1 MTKWMLT
8 GKIPRCLKL
17 LSTNGTQCYITDF
30 FGPLCCLAISYW
42 SKTHFIKQKVELE
55 SDLYTIVSRSWIICK
70 KPQTIRR
77 RPIFKSQ
84 MVLKILIVVV
94 NNSLRK
100 MQNVFLLGDT
110 YLNILHYSLSRAIIR
125 RKHLR
130 RFVNNIP
137 KSGDIIGPNFT

>member
-1 MTKWMLT
+1 MEHNVISLISLAHFVVLPFLIGAKHILLN
-8 GKIPRCLKL
+8 RKL
-17 LSTNGTQCYITDF
+17 NLNPIFIQLSLGAELF
-30 FGPLCCLAISYW
+30 AK
-42 SKTHFIKQKVELE
+42 KT
-55 SDLYTIVSRSWIICK
+55 
-70 KPQTIRR
+70 QTIRR

-110 YLNILHYSLSRAIIR
+110 YLNILHYSLSREIIR

-137 KSGDIIGPNFT
+137 KSGDINGPNFT